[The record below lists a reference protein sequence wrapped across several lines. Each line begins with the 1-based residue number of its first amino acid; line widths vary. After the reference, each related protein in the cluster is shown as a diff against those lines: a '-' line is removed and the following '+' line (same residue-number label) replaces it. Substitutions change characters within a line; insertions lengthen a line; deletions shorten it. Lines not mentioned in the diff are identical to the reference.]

1 MTSPAQPRR
10 PQTKCLRGASILFA
24 LFAGFPAIVGMSG
37 VGAAN
42 AADEQHT
49 VRYELSGNSPVA
61 EYISYETDTGQYQEA
76 NVRLPWSKQFTAFPA
91 EVFVISAE
99 GPGSITCTILIDG
112 NVVSHATATGQP
124 ARTACSH

>member
-1 MTSPAQPRR
+1 MTSPVR
-10 PQTKCLRGASILFA
+10 PKPPLTKHLRGASILFA
-24 LFAGFPAIVGMSG
+24 VCAGFAAIVGTCG
-37 VGAAN
+37 VSSAN
-42 AADEQHT
+42 TADEQHT
-49 VRYELSGNSPVA
+49 ARYELSGNSPVA
-61 EYISYETDTGQYQEA
+61 EYISYQTDTGQYQEA
-76 NVRLPWSKQFTAFPA
+76 NVRLPWSKQFTTFPT